1 MRRES
6 GSSAGKGAI
15 AVQKLDV
22 IIARLRLLLA
32 DVTTKQGQVSG
43 LRRQLREQM
52 NRIVSYSL
60 YGDADLERTL
70 GLMRDV
76 EQRLRDAEMQEQH
89 LGLIRDRVE
98 RELESLLLT
107 RGVEQAKSRLGEL
120 QQRKAEIERAL
131 GEAALPGGDEAIP
144 PADLA
149 QADAVLAT
157 EIRQLQ
163 HEINEASERAA
174 RSIESQRNE
183 LRR

>member
-1 MRRES
+1 
-6 GSSAGKGAI
+6 
-15 AVQKLDV
+15 VQKLDV

-70 GLMRDV
+70 GLMGDV

-131 GEAALPGGDEAIP
+131 GGSDATAEDASAPAAE
-144 PADLA
+144 LA
-149 QADAVLAT
+149 QAEQVLAD

-174 RSIESQRNE
+174 RSIESQPSN

>member
-1 MRRES
+1 L
-6 GSSAGKGAI
+6 

-131 GEAALPGGDEAIP
+131 DAGDKAGEDASTPAAE
-144 PADLA
+144 LA
-149 QADAVLAT
+149 QAEQVLAD

-174 RSIESQRNE
+174 RSIESQPSR

>member
-1 MRRES
+1 
-6 GSSAGKGAI
+6 
-15 AVQKLDV
+15 VQKLDV

-32 DVTTKQGQVSG
+32 DVTAKQGQVSG

-70 GLMRDV
+70 GLMGDV

-107 RGVEQAKSRLGEL
+107 KGVEQAKSRLGEL
-120 QQRKAEIERAL
+120 QQQKAEIERAL
-131 GEAALPGGDEAIP
+131 SASGLPGGGAST
-144 PADLA
+144 PATELA
-149 QADAVLAT
+149 QVEQVLAH

-163 HEINEASERAA
+163 HDINEASERAA
-174 RSIESQRNE
+174 RSIESQRSNPG
-183 LRR
+183 R

>member
-1 MRRES
+1 
-6 GSSAGKGAI
+6 
-15 AVQKLDV
+15 VQKLDV

-43 LRRQLREQM
+43 LRRQLRDQM

-70 GLMRDV
+70 GLMGDV

-107 RGVEQAKSRLGEL
+107 KGVEQAKSRLGEL
-120 QQRKAEIERAL
+120 QEKKAEIERAL
-131 GEAALPGGDEAIP
+131 GAGG
-144 PADLA
+144 PASGDPSAPATELA
-149 QADAVLAT
+149 QAEQVLAN

-174 RSIESQRNE
+174 RSIESQPSSLHR
-183 LRR
+183 

>member
-1 MRRES
+1 
-6 GSSAGKGAI
+6 
-15 AVQKLDV
+15 VQKLDV

-32 DVTTKQGQVSG
+32 EVTTKEGQVSG

-70 GLMRDV
+70 GLMGDV
-76 EQRLRDAEMQEQH
+76 EQRLRDAEIQEQH

-120 QQRKAEIERAL
+120 QQRKAEIERVL
-131 GEAALPGGDEAIP
+131 GGGGMAGGDAAMP
-144 PADLA
+144 PTELA
-149 QADAVLAT
+149 QSEAVLAT

-174 RSIESQRNE
+174 RSLESQRSD